1 MICRPRFGHT
11 SAAQGGKS
19 RQTFANIGAVGHT
32 RSASTQRK
40 TGWIGRFSTERVRV
54 IETPYSAWEAD
65 VREVAIVSIATV
77 LGSMGRVW
85 AATASP

>member
-32 RSASTQRK
+32 RSASTQWK
-40 TGWIGRFSTERVRV
+40 PVGSAGSQQSGWG
-54 IETPYSAWEAD
+54 
-65 VREVAIVSIATV
+65 
-77 LGSMGRVW
+77 
-85 AATASP
+85 